1 MDCNSR
7 GDTRDIAMRPN
18 IAIPPIIEIPERED
32 SQYSDSSDDSD
43 SSDSSDDSDFV
54 TTFCRLIDGH
64 PMPPGGWVGGRSEEG
79 FIVPGHGGYLE
90 TEDVWG
96 QKEIWIGWSNYPAPH
111 WNEWHCITAV
121 AGEDGKNL
129 FQQWWYGQWI

>member
-1 MDCNSR
+1 
-7 GDTRDIAMRPN
+7 MRPN

-32 SQYSDSSDDSD
+32 SQDSDSSDDSG
-43 SSDSSDDSDFV
+43 FV
-54 TTFCRLIDGH
+54 DTFCRFIDGH
-64 PMPPGGWVGGRSEEG
+64 PRPPGGWVGGRSEEG
-79 FIVPGHGGYLE
+79 FVVPGHGGYLE
-90 TEDVWG
+90 KEDVWG
-96 QKEIWIGWSNYPAPH
+96 QAELWIGWTNYPAPH